1 MDKNSSYFDKF
12 LDYSIVIEQTVDPD
26 KRKIEIID
34 ENKGQNGTINWLR
47 FRACLHTFKGR
58 NRNRRLWV
66 SKWTR
71 PMFEGKEVKELL
83 SHGGVPGENGHP
95 VPDTGSVTIERILT
109 IDPNN
114 ISHRIVEYQ
123 WPSDNE
129 CYGIIDTIY
138 DENGPGNKF
147 KCHIMQGLPTSFS
160 TRSLIPQRK
169 NPDGSIDQTGPGRY
183 VTSDRVFIPG
193 FEDAYIDVTVP
204 VKNVCKQTHFQQV
217 MESYTSFVV
226 ERSEKI
232 NRIIDNMDPALESAT
247 ISENGILSMRTAD
260 GIVGIYPELKYR
272 REISDIMRNL

>member
-1 MDKNSSYFDKF
+1 MNKNSSYFDKF

-34 ENKGQNGTINWLR
+34 EN
-47 FRACLHTFKGR
+47 
-58 NRNRRLWV
+58 
-66 SKWTR
+66 
-71 PMFEGKEVKELL
+71 
-83 SHGGVPGENGHP
+83 NGHP

-114 ISHRIVEYQ
+114 ISHRIIEYQ

-169 NPDGSIDQTGPGRY
+169 NPD
-183 VTSDRVFIPG
+183 RVFIPG

-226 ERSEKI
+226 GRSEKI